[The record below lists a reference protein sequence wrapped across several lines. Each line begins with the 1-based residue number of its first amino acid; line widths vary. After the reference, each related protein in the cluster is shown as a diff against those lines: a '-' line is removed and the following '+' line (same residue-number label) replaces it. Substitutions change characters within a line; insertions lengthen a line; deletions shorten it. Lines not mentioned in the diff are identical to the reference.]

1 MFFRYLLPGGFRGRP
16 SYRLPRFFPL
26 SRTTPYGA
34 LREALAGGTVCDMGT
49 HDKPPP
55 QPDPSSDGRPPPGQP
70 LPPPPDPG
78 KHSKPDPPDKGS
90 KK

>member
-1 MFFRYLLPGGFRGRP
+1 MSGV
-16 SYRLPRFFPL
+16 S
-26 SRTTPYGA
+26 
-34 LREALAGGTVCDMGT
+34 LREALWGGTVCDMGT

-78 KHSKPDPPDKGS
+78 KHSKPDPPDKDG